1 MTIVKRLFTRELECP
16 LDVIASLGEDSRN
29 AWIFISDKYYLDWI
43 KDGFHTH
50 SNKCEYIHFAAN
62 KEFPETDIYLSHIS
76 DWCDILKISAE
87 DIAFKDKPLNPDIIF
102 LIEPDDKMKYNGGNR
117 VYVPEDTDLF
127 NFIMDMG
134 KKKYYL
140 PTYLV
145 ERLLNG
151 STAKSISVYGK
162 NNENITIKWEGTKK
176 EIILKRFKNLFRI
189 FEIYDEDGKFH
200 ICYDGDETVYLV

>member
-1 MTIVKRLFTRELECP
+1 
-16 LDVIASLGEDSRN
+16 
-29 AWIFISDKYYLDWI
+29 
-43 KDGFHTH
+43 
-50 SNKCEYIHFAAN
+50 
-62 KEFPETDIYLSHIS
+62 
-76 DWCDILKISAE
+76 
-87 DIAFKDKPLNPDIIF
+87 
-102 LIEPDDKMKYNGGNR
+102 MKYNDGNR

-127 NFIMDMG
+127 DLIMDMG

-151 STAKSISVYGK
+151 STAKTVSVYGK

-189 FEIYDEDGKFH
+189 FEIYDEDGNFH
-200 ICYDGDETVYLV
+200 ICYDGDEKVYLV